1 MKINTSRP
9 HQKNRDE
16 HWFMN
21 IHIHNK
27 GLVKQNKTKLPRM
40 FELNIST
47 KFELW
52 VTLLVLRK
60 YFF

>member
-16 HWFMN
+16 HRFMN
-21 IHIHNK
+21 IYINNK
-27 GLVKQNKTKLPRM
+27 GLVKQNKTKLPRK

-47 KFELW
+47 KF
-52 VTLLVLRK
+52 
-60 YFF
+60 